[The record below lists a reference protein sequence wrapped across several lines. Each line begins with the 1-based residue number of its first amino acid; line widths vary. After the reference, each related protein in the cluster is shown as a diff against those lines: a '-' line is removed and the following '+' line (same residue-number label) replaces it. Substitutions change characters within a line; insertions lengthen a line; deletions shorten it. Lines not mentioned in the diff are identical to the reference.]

1 MANYL
6 TPRIAVLS
14 VAYFIIA
21 VILLLLV
28 DIGVYYFLNDFVF
41 TILNWFNGLNI
52 FFKLLILFLGG
63 LTVFIFVLQLT
74 QRISSL
80 IGGTIFDRLP
90 QNLFTIV
97 STFIISIANAIFN
110 IIWLWRIP
118 SHYDFWIVLE
128 LIILSFFLWTLS
140 AIVMP
145 AKEQMKE
152 YKRDS
157 LHSQI

>member
-80 IGGTIFDRLP
+80 IGGTIFYRLP
-90 QNLFTIV
+90 QNLF
-97 STFIISIANAIFN
+97 II
-110 IIWLWRIP
+110 
-118 SHYDFWIVLE
+118 
-128 LIILSFFLWTLS
+128 FLVD
-140 AIVMP
+140 I
-145 AKEQMKE
+145 
-152 YKRDS
+152 KRNC
-157 LHSQI
+157 HAC

>member
-1 MANYL
+1 
-6 TPRIAVLS
+6 
-14 VAYFIIA
+14 
-21 VILLLLV
+21 V
-28 DIGVYYFLNDFVF
+28 DLGVYYFLGDFVF

-63 LTVFIFVLQLT
+63 LTIFIFILQLT

-80 IGGTIFDRLP
+80 IGGVIFDRLP
-90 QNLFTIV
+90 QNLFTIL
-97 STFIISIANAIFN
+97 STFIISIANAVLN

-118 SHYDFWIVLE
+118 DHFNFWIVLE

-152 YKRDS
+152 YSKER
-157 LHSQI
+157 LY

>member
-1 MANYL
+1 MGNYI
-6 TPRIAVLS
+6 TPRIAFLS
-14 VAYFIIA
+14 TLYFIIA

-28 DIGVYYFLNDFVF
+28 DLGVYYFLGDFVF

-63 LTVFIFVLQLT
+63 LTIFIFILQLT

-80 IGGTIFDRLP
+80 IGGVIFDRLP
-90 QNLFTIV
+90 QNLFTIL
-97 STFIISIANAIFN
+97 STFIISIANAVLN

-118 SHYDFWIVLE
+118 DHFNFWIVLE

-152 YKRDS
+152 YSKER
-157 LHSQI
+157 LY